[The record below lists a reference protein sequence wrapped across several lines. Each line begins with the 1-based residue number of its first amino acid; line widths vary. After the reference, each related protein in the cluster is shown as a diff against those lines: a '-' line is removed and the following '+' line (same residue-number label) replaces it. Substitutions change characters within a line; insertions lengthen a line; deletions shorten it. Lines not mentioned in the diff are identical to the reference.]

1 MPAMSVLETVQQ
13 QVLQAITAGEDVVL
27 SGVKTLA
34 ERAKPVTGK
43 LPEVP
48 FADRL
53 PDPADV
59 ADNAFT
65 FAEKLLAN
73 QRAFA
78 VKLADAYRPAT
89 PSSSSSRKPASRK
102 PVAKRATKRA
112 TKSAA
117 KAG

>member
-1 MPAMSVLETVQQ
+1 MSVLETVQE
-13 QVLQAITAGEDVVL
+13 QVLEAITAGEDAVL
-27 SGVKTLA
+27 SGVKSLVQ
-34 ERAKPVTGK
+34 RAQPITGK
-43 LPEVP
+43 FPEVP

-73 QRAFA
+73 QKAFA
-78 VKLADAYRPAT
+78 VKLAGAYRPAT
-89 PSSSSSRKPASRK
+89 SSSSSSRKPATRK
-102 PVAKRATKRA
+102 PAAKRATKA
-112 TKSAA
+112 AA